1 MNIIKGI
8 VINKIQGF
16 YNIKGEDEK
25 EYLCKLRGILKRKD
39 KKENCTVGDNVTFDT
54 DGFITEV
61 HPRKN
66 LLLRPLV
73 ANLDY
78 GVIQFAAKDPAI
90 DLQRLNILVLNSI
103 YNKIDPI
110 IVINKIDLLTEDE
123 FNTLKKSLE
132 YFKSIKVPIFFI
144 STYKNIGIDE
154 LKKFI
159 KNKVTAFG
167 GPSGVGKSSLL
178 NMLQVDKDLK
188 TGETSKRLRA
198 GKHTTRDS
206 KLLPL
211 EDGGFVIDT
220 PGFSSIDIP
229 QTENAEELISLFPDF
244 FGYSC
249 KFNNCVHINEPNCG
263 IKEAVENGKIFKER
277 YDFYKFCYEKSKN
290 EIWNKYR

>member
-16 YNIKGEDEK
+16 YNIKGEDGK

-61 HPRKN
+61 HSRKN

-144 STYKNIGIDE
+144 STYKNIGIDK
-154 LKKFI
+154 LKEFI